1 MKINWD
7 YSIIGGALVVSAPRY
22 MESFIMANGVTL
34 PAAWYIGSGLIQGL
48 GMAVLLEG
56 GAWFVFRAWAKASG
70 KRFALLTAFL
80 VALLVLAP
88 VIQSPPIAANLQG
101 ETLAGVLQGWTWAWS
116 FIVAASPFVLVG
128 AVAYGHRDAP
138 KERQETA
145 TVTTDD
151 VTMTR
156 QQARTSRLDAIRNA
170 NVARN
175 GDGPMTAAEIVAM
188 YGVSLRQAQRDVA
201 EVATNQNGHG
211 QG

>member
-138 KERQETA
+138 VAKPVPGGTDGNADGVPNGTRGTYEQFKTA
-145 TVTTDD
+145 Q
-151 VTMTR
+151 M
-156 QQARTSRLDAIRNA
+156 
-170 NVARN
+170 ARN
-175 GDGPMTAAEIVAM
+175 GDGPMSADEVMATFGVPKRTAYNWLEK
-188 YGVSLRQAQRDVA
+188 YQ
-201 EVATNQNGHG
+201 QNGHG
-211 QG
+211 